1 LLQEDIAKSME
12 KLLGQMDDP
21 ETLASLQAAMQHLGS
36 HREGSEQI
44 AVMAGKAGHDSSST
58 GSTATSSNEAAAAA
72 AKAPAAAE
80 SLYPPLE
87 DQTDVDR
94 TVLKTLEALSKVHFA
109 IRSVSF
115 FNNSRMLFTPQVRA
129 H

>member
-1 LLQEDIAKSME
+1 ME
-12 KLLGQMDDP
+12 KLLGQVDDP

-44 AVMAGKAGHDSSST
+44 AVMAGKAGHDSSNST
-58 GSTATSSNEAAAAA
+58 SNSTASSSSKAAAAT
-72 AKAPAAAE
+72 KAPAAAE

-94 TVLKTLEALSKVHFA
+94 TVLKTLEALSKV
-109 IRSVSF
+109 
-115 FNNSRMLFTPQVRA
+115 T
-129 H
+129 

>member
-1 LLQEDIAKSME
+1 ME

-44 AVMAGKAGHDSSST
+44 AVMAGKTGNDSSSST
-58 GSTATSSNEAAAAA
+58 GSTTSSSSKAAAA
-72 AKAPAAAE
+72 AKVPAAAE

-94 TVLKTLEALSKVHFA
+94 TVLKTLEALSKVTYTLVVEP
-109 IRSVSF
+109 VSIC
-115 FNNSRMLFTPQVRA
+115 
-129 H
+129 

>member
-1 LLQEDIAKSME
+1 LLLQLLLQEDIAKSME

-44 AVMAGKAGHDSSST
+44 AVMAGIAGHDSSSNT
-58 GSTATSSNEAAAAA
+58 SATASSSKAAAA

-94 TVLKTLEALSKVHFA
+94 TVLKTLEALSKA
-109 IRSVSF
+109 IYSFSVQWI
-115 FNNSRMLFTPQVRA
+115 LVCTQ
-129 H
+129 